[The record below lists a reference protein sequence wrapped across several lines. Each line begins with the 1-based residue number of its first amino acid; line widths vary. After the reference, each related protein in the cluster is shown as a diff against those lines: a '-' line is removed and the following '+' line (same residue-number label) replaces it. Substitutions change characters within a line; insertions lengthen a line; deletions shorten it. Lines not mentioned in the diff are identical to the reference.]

1 MEFLSAVLVVAFV
14 ACVIL
19 ATKSH
24 HLKFTAKGYSG
35 AASQSAHRIP
45 RPRIGEIAIF
55 SGFIAGI
62 AMLPSNAAAY
72 AVPLLLSCIAVFVG
86 GIGEDIGRDVSP
98 KTRLILSF
106 ISALCAIAI
115 FRVWIGPLGSP
126 YLNWI
131 TSTLLGATV
140 FTVLI
145 SGGVAH
151 ATNLI
156 DGLNGLAMG
165 VCMLFA
171 GGLAFLAYAVGD
183 TVIMNIS
190 TLLMCSI
197 FGLFVFNFPF
207 GKVFLGDAGAYTL
220 GHLLIWLSILLVAR
234 NPEISPYAIL
244 LIFFWPIMDML
255 FAIFRRI
262 VKREPIGASDRLHFH
277 QLMMRGLGLTYFD
290 RAQRK
295 VTNPLATALV
305 LPMTAVPIIAAQFL
319 WHDIGQSA
327 VALLFFGALFIV
339 TYRSLFIV
347 ILQRASTRHQRTSAK
362 KNTVVADPSVTPAE

>member
-1 MEFLSAVLVVAFV
+1 MEFLFAGLVSAFV

-19 ATKSH
+19 ATKSY
-24 HLKFTAKGYSG
+24 HLKYTAKGHSG
-35 AASQSAHRIP
+35 AARQSAHRVP
-45 RPRIGEIAIF
+45 TPRIGGIAIF
-55 SGFIAGI
+55 SGFIAGT
-62 AMLPSNAAAY
+62 AMLPSDVAAY
-72 AVPLLLSCIAVFVG
+72 SVPLLLSCIAVFVG
-86 GIGEDIGRDVSP
+86 GLGEDIGRDVSP

-115 FRVWIGPLGSP
+115 FRAWIGPLGTP

-131 TSTLLGATV
+131 TSTMLGATV
-140 FTVLI
+140 FTILI

-165 VCMLFA
+165 VCMLIA
-171 GGLAFLAYAVGD
+171 GGLAFLAHAVGD
-183 TVIMNIS
+183 TVILNIS
-190 TLLMCSI
+190 ILLMCSI
-197 FGLFVFNFPF
+197 LGLFVFNFPF
-207 GKVFLGDAGAYTL
+207 GKIFLGDAGAYTL
-220 GHLLIWLSILLVAR
+220 GHVLIWMSILLVAR

-255 FAIFRRI
+255 FAIFRRV
-262 VKREPIGASDRLHFH
+262 VKREPIGSPDRLHFH
-277 QLMMRGLGLTYFD
+277 QLMMRGLGFTYFN
-290 RAQRK
+290 RTQRN
-295 VTNPLATALV
+295 VTNPLATVLV
-305 LPMTAVPIIAAQFL
+305 LPMTAVPIVAAQFL

-347 ILQRASTRHQRTSAK
+347 ILQRASTRHQRTAAK
-362 KNTVVADPSVTPAE
+362 TSTVVADPSVTPAE

>member
-1 MEFLSAVLVVAFV
+1 MEFLFAGLVSALV

-19 ATKSH
+19 ATKSY
-24 HLKFTAKGYSG
+24 HLKYTAKGHSG
-35 AASQSAHRIP
+35 AACQSAHRTP
-45 RPRIGEIAIF
+45 TPRIGGIAIF
-55 SGFIAGI
+55 SGFIAGT
-62 AMLPSNAAAY
+62 AMLPSDVAEY

-86 GIGEDIGRDVSP
+86 GLGEDIGRDVSP

-115 FRVWIGPLGSP
+115 FQAWIGPLRSP

-131 TSTLLGATV
+131 TSTLPGATI

-151 ATNLI
+151 STNLI

-165 VCMLFA
+165 VCMLIA
-171 GGLAFLAYAVGD
+171 GGLALLADAVGD
-183 TVIMNIS
+183 TVILNIS
-190 TLLMCSI
+190 ILLMCPI
-197 FGLFVFNFPF
+197 LALFVFNFPF
-207 GKVFLGDAGAYTL
+207 GKIFLGDAGAYTL
-220 GHLLIWLSILLVAR
+220 GHVLIWLSILLVAR
-234 NPEISPYAIL
+234 NPEISPFAIL

-255 FAIFRRI
+255 LAIFRLV
-262 VKREPIGASDRLHFH
+262 VKREPIGAPDRLHFH

-290 RAQRK
+290 RTQRN

-347 ILQRASTRHQRTSAK
+347 ILQRASTRHQCTAAK
-362 KNTVVADPSVTPAE
+362 TNTVVADPSVTPAE

>member
-1 MEFLSAVLVVAFV
+1 MEFLFAGLVSAFV
-14 ACVIL
+14 ACGIL
-19 ATKSH
+19 ATKSY
-24 HLKFTAKGYSG
+24 HLKHTAKGHSG
-35 AASQSAHRIP
+35 AARQSAHRTPTP
-45 RPRIGEIAIF
+45 RVGGSAIF
-55 SGFIAGI
+55 SGFIAGT
-62 AMLPSNAAAY
+62 AMLQSDVAAY

-86 GIGEDIGRDVSP
+86 GPGEDIGRDVSP

-106 ISALCAIAI
+106 ISALCAISV

-165 VCMLFA
+165 VCMLIS
-171 GGLAFLAYAVGD
+171 GVLAFLANAVGD
-183 TVIMNIS
+183 TVILNIS
-190 TLLMCSI
+190 ILLVCSI
-197 FGLFVFNFPF
+197 LGLFVFNFPY
-207 GKVFLGDAGAYTL
+207 GKIFLGDAGAYTL
-220 GHLLIWLSILLVAR
+220 GHVLIWLSILLVAR

-255 FAIFRRI
+255 FAIFRRV
-262 VKREPIGASDRLHFH
+262 VKREPIGAPDRLHFH
-277 QLMMRGLGLTYFD
+277 QLMMRGLGLTYLD
-290 RAQRK
+290 RTQRS
-295 VTNPLATALV
+295 VTNPLATVLV
-305 LPMTAVPIIAAQFL
+305 LPMTVVPIIAAQFL

-347 ILQRASTRHQRTSAK
+347 ILQRASTRHQRRSAK
-362 KNTVVADPSVTPAE
+362 TNTVVADQSVTPAE

>member
-1 MEFLSAVLVVAFV
+1 MEFLFAGLVSAFV

-19 ATKSH
+19 ATKSY
-24 HLKFTAKGYSG
+24 HLKYTAKGHSG
-35 AASQSAHRIP
+35 AARQSAHRTP
-45 RPRIGEIAIF
+45 TPRIGGIAIF
-55 SGFIAGI
+55 SGFIAGTAI
-62 AMLPSNAAAY
+62 LPSDVAAY
-72 AVPLLLSCIAVFVG
+72 AVPLLLSCIAVFAG
-86 GIGEDIGRDVSP
+86 GLGEDIGRDVSP

-115 FRVWIGPLGSP
+115 FRAWIGPLGSP

-131 TSTLLGATV
+131 TSTLFGATI

-145 SGGVAH
+145 SGG
-151 ATNLI
+151 
-156 DGLNGLAMG
+156 
-165 VCMLFA
+165 
-171 GGLAFLAYAVGD
+171 LAFLANAVGD
-183 TVIMNIS
+183 TVILSIS
-190 TLLMCSI
+190 ILLMCSI
-197 FGLFVFNFPF
+197 LGLFVFNFPF
-207 GKVFLGDAGAYTL
+207 GKIFLGDAGAYTL
-220 GHLLIWLSILLVAR
+220 GHVLIWLSILLVAR

-255 FAIFRRI
+255 FAIFRRV
-262 VKREPIGASDRLHFH
+262 VKREPIGAPDRLHFH
-277 QLMMRGLGLTYFD
+277 QLMMRGLGLTYFN
-290 RAQRK
+290 RTQRN

-347 ILQRASTRHQRTSAK
+347 ILQRTSTRHQRTAAK
-362 KNTVVADPSVTPAE
+362 TSPVVAEPSMTPAE

>member
-1 MEFLSAVLVVAFV
+1 MEFLFAGLVSAFV

-19 ATKSH
+19 ATKSY
-24 HLKFTAKGYSG
+24 HLKYTAKGHSG
-35 AASQSAHRIP
+35 AARQSAHRTP
-45 RPRIGEIAIF
+45 TPRIGGIAIF
-55 SGFIAGI
+55 SGFIAGT
-62 AMLPSNAAAY
+62 AMLPSDVAGY

-86 GIGEDIGRDVSP
+86 GLGEDIGRDVSP

-131 TSTLLGATV
+131 TSTLFGATV

-165 VCMLFA
+165 VCMLIA
-171 GGLAFLAYAVGD
+171 GGLAFLAQAVGD
-183 TVIMNIS
+183 TVILNIS
-190 TLLMCSI
+190 ILLMCSI
-197 FGLFVFNFPF
+197 LGLFVFNFPF
-207 GKVFLGDAGAYTL
+207 GKIYLGDAGAYTL
-220 GHLLIWLSILLVAR
+220 GHVLIWLSILLVAR

-255 FAIFRRI
+255 FAIFRRV
-262 VKREPIGASDRLHFH
+262 VKREPIGAPDRLHFH
-277 QLMMRGLGLTYFD
+277 QLMMRGLGLTYFN
-290 RAQRK
+290 RQQRN

-347 ILQRASTRHQRTSAK
+347 ILERASTRHQRAAAK
-362 KNTVVADPSVTPAE
+362 TNTVVADPGVTPAE

>member
-1 MEFLSAVLVVAFV
+1 MEFLFAGLVSAFV
-14 ACVIL
+14 ACLIL
-19 ATKSH
+19 VTKSY
-24 HLKFTAKGYSG
+24 HLKYTAKGHSG
-35 AASQSAHRIP
+35 AARQSAHRVP
-45 RPRIGEIAIF
+45 TPRIGGIAIF
-55 SGFIAGI
+55 SGFIAGA
-62 AMLPSNAAAY
+62 AMLPSDAATY

-86 GIGEDIGRDVSP
+86 GLGEDIGRDVSP

-131 TSTLLGATV
+131 TSTLFGATL

-151 ATNLI
+151 ATNLT

-165 VCMLFA
+165 VCMLIA
-171 GGLAFLAYAVGD
+171 GGLAFLAHAVGD
-183 TVIMNIS
+183 TVILNMS
-190 TLLMCSI
+190 VLLMCSI
-197 FGLFVFNFPF
+197 LGLFVFNFPF
-207 GKVFLGDAGAYTL
+207 GKIFLGDAGAYTL
-220 GHLLIWLSILLVAR
+220 GHVLIWLSILLVAR

-255 FAIFRRI
+255 FAIYRRV
-262 VKREPIGASDRLHFH
+262 VKREPIGAPDRLHFH
-277 QLMMRGLGLTYFD
+277 QLMMRGLGLTYFN
-290 RAQRK
+290 RTQRN

-347 ILQRASTRHQRTSAK
+347 ILQRASTRHQRVAAK
-362 KNTVVADPSVTPAE
+362 TRTVVADPSVTPAE

>member
-1 MEFLSAVLVVAFV
+1 MEFLFAGLVSAFV

-19 ATKSH
+19 ATKSY
-24 HLKFTAKGYSG
+24 HLKYTAKGHSG
-35 AASQSAHRIP
+35 AARQSAHRTP
-45 RPRIGEIAIF
+45 TPRIGGIAIF
-55 SGFIAGI
+55 SGFIAGT
-62 AMLPSNAAAY
+62 AMLPSDVAVY

-86 GIGEDIGRDVSP
+86 GLGEDIGRDVSP

-131 TSTLLGATV
+131 TSTLFGATV

-165 VCMLFA
+165 VCMLIA
-171 GGLAFLAYAVGD
+171 GGLAFLAHAVGD
-183 TVIMNIS
+183 TVILNIS
-190 TLLMCSI
+190 ILLMSSI
-197 FGLFVFNFPF
+197 LGLFVFNFPF
-207 GKVFLGDAGAYTL
+207 GKIFLGDAGAYTL
-220 GHLLIWLSILLVAR
+220 GHVLIWLSILLVAR

-255 FAIFRRI
+255 FAIFRR
-262 VKREPIGASDRLHFH
+262 VVNREPIGAPDRLHFH
-277 QLMMRGLGLTYFD
+277 QLMMRGLGLTYFN
-290 RAQRK
+290 RTQRN

-305 LPMTAVPIIAAQFL
+305 LPIKAVPIIAAQFL

-362 KNTVVADPSVTPAE
+362 TNTVVTDPSVTPAE